1 MSLIVAAHDEEA
13 SIARWVRSSL
23 ALDYPRE
30 RLEVVVVSD
39 GSTDR
44 TLELATEAG
53 ADLVL
58 EVPRGGKVAALN
70 AAVEKAR
77 GEVLAFSDANSTWE
91 REALGRLVAR
101 FADPRVGY
109 VCGQLRLE
117 GQGGENQEGL
127 YWRYETATRALE
139 SRLAGVTAG
148 NGAINAV
155 RRDAYI
161 ALEPT
166 RGQDISLPYELTKRG
181 WRAVFEPAA
190 VAREPMAATLGS
202 EFRRKRRMLAGAWA
216 TMLRHGMLV
225 AARLRARLRLRD
237 PLPPRPALP
246 VADPPPGCAG
256 DEPGAPRAGR
266 AVRRH
271 PRRPARVARLRGAGA
286 RGAVARLPGRAV
298 LRRGHRGERRGPLGL
313 PAPRR
318 APDLGEGGG
327 DEVRGPAMSRAL
339 DIALAGIGLALSA
352 PLMLIAAVA
361 IKLDSRGPV
370 IYRQRRVGKDGRQ
383 FEVYKLRT
391 MRPGADPV
399 GVGTPVLEDDPRVT
413 RVGRLLRRVSLD
425 EIPNLVNV
433 LRGEL
438 AIVGPRPT
446 LAAQVELYTERQRRR
461 LEVKPGIT
469 GWAQVN
475 GRAGIPWE
483 ERIEL
488 DIWYVDN
495 RSLALDLR
503 ILGRTARLLLSGH
516 GLYG

>member
-1 MSLIVAAHDEEA
+1 MTIVAIAFWASVGLLVYTHLGYPALLWLLTRLNRAADGAGQPAEPPSVSLIVAAHDEEA

-58 EVPRGGKVAALN
+58 DVPRGGKVAALN

-91 REALGRLVAR
+91 RQALGRLVAR
-101 FADPRVGY
+101 FADPRIGY

-155 RRDAYI
+155 RREAYI

-190 VAREPMAATLGS
+190 VAREPIAATLGS

-216 TMLRHGMLV
+216 TMLRHGMLSPRGYG
-225 AARLRARLRLRD
+225 AAYAFEILS
-237 PLPPRPALP
+237 
-246 VADPPPGCAG
+246 
-256 DEPGAPRAGR
+256 
-266 AVRRH
+266 H
-271 PRRPARVARLRGAGA
+271 
-286 RGAVARLPGRAV
+286 
-298 LRRGHRGERRGPLGL
+298 
-313 PAPRR
+313 
-318 APDLGEGGG
+318 
-327 DEVRGPAMSRAL
+327 RAL
-339 DIALAGIGLALSA
+339 RYLSPLLHLVALVTNLALLGQGA
-352 PLMLIAAVA
+352 LYAV
-361 IKLDSRGPV
+361 
-370 IYRQRRVGKDGRQ
+370 
-383 FEVYKLRT
+383 
-391 MRPGADPV
+391 
-399 GVGTPVLEDDPRVT
+399 
-413 RVGRLLRRVSLD
+413 
-425 EIPNLVNV
+425 
-433 LRGEL
+433 
-438 AIVGPRPT
+438 T
-446 LAAQVELYTERQRRR
+446 LAAQ
-461 LEVKPGIT
+461 
-469 GWAQVN
+469 
-475 GRAGIPWE
+475 
-483 ERIEL
+483 
-488 DIWYVDN
+488 
-495 RSLALDLR
+495 LALLACAALAPVVPLR
-503 ILGRTARLLLSGH
+503 AFQVARYYVAVTTASAAGLWDYLRRDVPRTWEKAEGTRTEA
-516 GLYG
+516 